1 LDLLQVLFFLECKT
15 TFTADAECFFFGLF
29 LLSFSAVSCAPQWTC
44 MQSHLG
50 FVEGPSLPVRLSAAA
65 GILFQVNAAWLVW
78 QFLKHKAPDVVHFKT
93 PAYY

>member
-1 LDLLQVLFFLECKT
+1 
-15 TFTADAECFFFGLF
+15 
-29 LLSFSAVSCAPQWTC
+29 

-93 PAYY
+93 PAYYKGLQIGCFQILKVARCSVSSPPLKNQKCDMVDTSFSLPRT